1 MIKRGV
7 IFPQVSI
14 SAGKEVKEYTNH
26 DSLLQAI
33 KNPNSTSLSK
43 RGNGQWSNSQD
54 QGKK

>member
-14 SAGKEVKEYTNH
+14 SAGKEVKECTNH